1 MKLKYEVL
9 GENLLHFIIC
19 QLAQSFKV
27 KKNAEGHLLLLKRGN
42 IIRAIFLPFQDFLQ
56 PYILRSK
63 IDKTSILY
71 YFSAA
76 TSFLRS
82 AVAYDITLRFY
93 IFIFMAQIYASIIAT
108 ATFLVAC
115 DVVSTVFINFTSYC
129 GVYNPRFAT
138 SQSTVTS

>member
-1 MKLKYEVL
+1 M
-9 GENLLHFIIC
+9 
-19 QLAQSFKV
+19 
-27 KKNAEGHLLLLKRGN
+27 LLKRGN

-129 GVYNPRFAT
+129 GVYNP
-138 SQSTVTS
+138 